1 MDLRETAQESRAP
14 RVATASDPD
23 LAARG
28 ARRRQRRRQ
37 LLDAAARVMEREG
50 SHAVSM
56 QAVASEADV
65 SVGLIYRYFGSK
77 DELLLAVI
85 LNVLGD
91 FATSVPA
98 AVEAAGE
105 DPVERLAAAFG
116 AYCEVIERHRHATVL
131 TYRES
136 KSLDEA
142 GRRRIKELEVAT
154 SQPLVEVLREG
165 IEVGILRPVEPEM
178 VAYNLLLVAHAWA
191 LKHWYFERTLGFE
204 DYVRKQLGLALHG
217 LVEPRH
223 RRRYARLL

>member
-1 MDLRETAQESRAP
+1 MSSAALDGTMP
-14 RVATASDPD
+14 TDPD

-28 ARRRQRRRQ
+28 ARRRQRSRQ

-65 SVGLIYRYFGSK
+65 SVGLIYRYFGGK

-85 LNVLGD
+85 LNVLED
-91 FATSVPA
+91 FSATVPA
-98 AVEAAGE
+98 AIDAAGD
-105 DPVERLAAAFG
+105 DPVERLAAAFH
-116 AYCEVIERHRHATVL
+116 AYCAVIERHRHATVL

-136 KSLDEA
+136 KTLDEA
-142 GRRRIKELEVAT
+142 GRSRIKELEVET
-154 SQPLVEVLREG
+154 SQPLVQVLREG
-165 IEVGILRPVEPEM
+165 IEAGILRHVEAEL

-204 DYVRKQLGLALHG
+204 DYVRKQLSLALHG

-223 RRRYARLL
+223 RRRYAPFM